1 MPVIEY
7 EKPTKASPFKSLVDS
22 ELTAVRDAL
31 VGNDK
36 TPANPKA
43 ATEFS
48 VSTLDAGRVKSL
60 MSETARKDFGMT
72 ARFLLIENDGK
83 TVVNKETKETEPSPD
98 SKTRFIVTLGKLQ
111 KARHTGP
118 RNTQDSATDAEL

>member
-7 EKPTKASPFKSLVDS
+7 EKPTKTSPFKSLVDS
-22 ELTAVRDAL
+22 ELSALRDAL
-31 VGNDK
+31 IGNDK

-48 VSTLDAGRVKSL
+48 VSTLDASRVKTL
-60 MSETARKDFGMT
+60 VSETARKDFGLT

-83 TVVNKETKETEPSPD
+83 TIVNKETKETEPAPD

-118 RNTQDSATDAEL
+118 RSAENSASSAEL